1 MPVNVT
7 DEMKAEVLTIIKND
21 EGIKRSNIIALSGR
35 KEWYVAAALG
45 ELQNDKFIF
54 RQTRGGQ
61 AYYYTDVYAK
71 ANNVPKTISSSGDNS
86 GYIPPVKDKSLLDSQ
101 RYFNQLFQVAR

>member
-7 DEMKAEVLTIIKND
+7 EEMKAEVLSLIKND
-21 EGIKRSNIIALSGR
+21 EGIKRSDIIALSGR
-35 KEWYVAAALG
+35 KEWYVAASLG
-45 ELQNDKFIF
+45 ELQNDDLIF

-71 ANNVPKTISSSGDNS
+71 ANNTPKTVSSSGDNS
-86 GYIPPVKDKSLLDSQ
+86 GYVPPAKDVSLLASQ
-101 RYFNQLFQVAR
+101 KMFNQLFQVAR